1 MRLRS
6 VGSVVVSLVVVLT
19 FVSTAIAQET
29 TTGSITGRVLDPQ
42 GLPTPGVTVTVTS
55 SQGSKSAVTDT
66 DGVFYVPFLTPGTYS
81 VRAELQGFKAVEQ
94 ANVDVQ
100 LGRRTEMNLK
110 LEAGGIT
117 ETVTVTSAATVV
129 DTSSTTAGAVIS
141 DDLLQRVP
149 VGRRLTDALYLA
161 PGVSSGGEVGRANP
175 SIAGGSGLENQY
187 IVDGVN
193 ITNSGYGAIGSYSI
207 VFGSLGN
214 GVTFDFVKEIQV
226 KTGGYEAEYG
236 SATGG
241 VVNVLTKSGTNE
253 ISGSAFTYFRP
264 DSLEGDYT
272 NLDLENG
279 TQIAAQRTAT
289 RVNDVGFEAGGPIVQ
304 NKAFWFAALNPQWE
318 REKFTALPI
327 FPLFSL
333 GEVDRDRR
341 TITYSAKGTWQLMTN
356 HRIDA
361 SFFGDPAKGD
371 DGPQRT
377 AAFRREDTAGFSAIE
392 YGGHN
397 QTVKYDG
404 IMGPNWLI
412 EASYARAQNRIE
424 EIPSTDEWAVS
435 DRTVVPNIARGGV
448 GFFEQNDGTNQQFA
462 VKSTHIYGAHQIRAG
477 LSFDLIDYL
486 QGSDRTGPTYTTSGG
501 VVTATGAEIR
511 ILSAPE
517 IPQGRIYR
525 VTRANFQAFR
535 ETEQQYFNF
544 FIQDTYRLRNLT
556 LRPGLRYEQ
565 QKLVGNAADFKW
577 SGNWAPRIGATYD
590 FTGSGRSKVY
600 ANWGRF
606 FARVP
611 NDLAARA
618 LSADAG
624 VTRDDFFDPGLTQP
638 VPAGT
643 SAAGTTTHY
652 LTAGLSAAEFD
663 PESKSTY
670 LDEFL
675 IGFEY
680 ELLPRL
686 NIGVRYTH
694 RNFGRVLED
703 VGLAPMISYFLPQFE
718 SQLGSVEYFI
728 TNPTEETPIQLP
740 PPGVSGISFEKAIH
754 DYDSVEFTADKRFG
768 SGWGVQASYR
778 WSRLWGNFEG
788 FFRNDNGQS
797 DPAITSLFD
806 FPTNDPSY
814 VSLGRAEGFRGDIRF
829 LGDAGAGPLPNDRT
843 HQAKVYGNYLF
854 DMGLNVGLGLFLS
867 SGSPLTALAANPAY
881 DSPGEIPETPRGDGF
896 DTVDGFKTRTPVE
909 SSFDF
914 HADYGVRFGNQRL
927 TFLADVF
934 NLFDQQTVI
943 SYDNYTE
950 SSFHAANPDFGRPW
964 RYQTPRQI
972 RFGLRFEF

>member
-1 MRLRS
+1 
-6 VGSVVVSLVVVLT
+6 
-19 FVSTAIAQET
+19 
-29 TTGSITGRVLDPQ
+29 
-42 GLPTPGVTVTVTS
+42 
-55 SQGSKSAVTDT
+55 
-66 DGVFYVPFLTPGTYS
+66 
-81 VRAELQGFKAVEQ
+81 
-94 ANVDVQ
+94 
-100 LGRRTEMNLK
+100 MNLK
-110 LEAGGIT
+110 LEAGGIS

-129 DTSSTTAGAVIS
+129 DTSSTTSGAVIS
-141 DDLLQRVP
+141 DELMKSVP

-175 SIAGGSGLENQY
+175 SIAGGSGLENSY

-193 ITNSGYGAIGSYSI
+193 ITNTGYGAIGSYSI
-207 VFGSLGN
+207 IFGSLGS

-264 DSLEGDYT
+264 ESLEGDWT
-272 NLDLENG
+272 ELDLDNG
-279 TQIAAQRTAT
+279 TQIAAQRNAT
-289 RVNDVGFEAGGPIVQ
+289 RVNDVGFEAGGPVVQ
-304 NKAFWFAALNPQWE
+304 NRAFWFAALNPQWE
-318 REKFTALPI
+318 RETFSALPI
-327 FPLFSL
+327 FPLRTL
-333 GEVDRDRR
+333 GEVPRDRR
-341 TITYSAKGTWQLMTN
+341 TITYSAKGTFQLSAG
-356 HRIDA
+356 HRFDV
-361 SFFGDPAKGD
+361 SFFGDPAEGD
-371 DGPQRT
+371 NGPQRT

-404 IMGPNWLI
+404 IMSPNWLI
-412 EASYARAQNRIE
+412 EASYARAKNRIE
-424 EIPSTDEWAVS
+424 EIPSTNEWAIS
-435 DRTVVPNIARGGV
+435 DRTVVPNVTRGGV
-448 GFFEQNDGTNQQFA
+448 GFFEQNDGTNQQFS
-462 VKSTHIYGAHQIRAG
+462 VKTTHIYGGHQIRAG
-477 LSFDLIDYL
+477 IAFDTIDYL
-486 QGSDRTGPTYTTSGG
+486 QGSNRTGPTYRTSGG
-501 VVTATGAEIR
+501 VQTATGAEVR

-544 FIQDTYRLRNLT
+544 FVQDTWRLRNLT
-556 LRPGLRYEQ
+556 VRPGLRYEQ

-590 FTGSGRSKVY
+590 VTGTGRSKIY

-624 VTRDDFFDPGLTQP
+624 VTRDDFFDAGLTQP
-638 VPAGT
+638 VPAGV
-643 SAAGTTTHY
+643 AAGGTTTHY

-663 PESKSTY
+663 PDSKSTY
-670 LDEFL
+670 LDEAL
-675 IGFEY
+675 VGVEY
-680 ELLPRL
+680 EILPRL
-686 NIGVRYTH
+686 NVGIRYTH

-703 VGLAPMISYFLPQFE
+703 VGLAPMISYFLPQFTN
-718 SQLGSVEYFI
+718 QLGSVEYFI
-728 TNPTEETPIQLP
+728 TNPTEATPVQLA
-740 PPGVSGISFEKAIH
+740 PPGFTNIAFEKAIH
-754 DYDSVEFTADKRFG
+754 DYDAVEVTADKRFG
-768 SGWGVQASYR
+768 SGWGLQASYR

-814 VSLGRAEGFRGDIRF
+814 VALGRAEGFRGDIRF
-829 LGDAGAGPLPNDRT
+829 LGDAGSGPLPNDRT
-843 HQAKVYGNYLF
+843 HQGKLFGNYSF
-854 DMGLNVGLGLFLS
+854 DMGLNLGLGLFIG
-867 SGSPLTALAANPAY
+867 SGQPLTALAANPAY

-896 DTVDGFKTRTPVE
+896 ETADGFKTRSPVE

-914 HADYGVRFGNQRL
+914 HADYGIRFGTQRL
-927 TFLADVF
+927 TLLADIF
-934 NLFDQQTVI
+934 NLFDQQSVI

-950 SSFHAANPDFGRPW
+950 SSFTAANPDFGLPW

-972 RFGLRFEF
+972 RLGLRFEF